1 MGSLEIQTPHLAAF
15 IARRNSGKSHL
26 QKHLLHLLTKAKRF
40 SWVRVV
46 TPTAFTHEW
55 SDIVGEENVRETWDE
70 EEVERLLEHQKE
82 CREKG
87 KPNPGLLI
95 LDDCLGTVQ
104 FQSPILVRLASTGR
118 HFDLSLWMAFQHW
131 GKTPAF
137 IRSNVDLMVVLNP
150 QSEKIVRSLYDEF
163 CPEGFA
169 DWRAWKAYV
178 LGATRDYGA
187 VVIGP
192 DRVPHM
198 VRAPAVLPVFRLAR
212 PKARRPGRASG

>member
-1 MGSLEIQTPHLAAF
+1 MGSLEIRTPHLAAF

-70 EEVERLLEHQKE
+70 EEVERLLDHQKE

-87 KPNPGLLI
+87 KPNPGLLV

-104 FQSPILVRLASTGR
+104 FQSPILV
-118 HFDLSLWMAFQHW
+118 
-131 GKTPAF
+131 
-137 IRSNVDLMVVLNP
+137 
-150 QSEKIVRSLYDEF
+150 
-163 CPEGFA
+163 
-169 DWRAWKAYV
+169 
-178 LGATRDYGA
+178 
-187 VVIGP
+187 
-192 DRVPHM
+192 
-198 VRAPAVLPVFRLAR
+198 
-212 PKARRPGRASG
+212 